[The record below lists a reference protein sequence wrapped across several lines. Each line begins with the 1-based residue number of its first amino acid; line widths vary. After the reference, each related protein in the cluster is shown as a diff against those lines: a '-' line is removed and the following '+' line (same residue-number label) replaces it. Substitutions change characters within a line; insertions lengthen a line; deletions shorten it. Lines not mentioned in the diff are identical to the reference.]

1 MLEPLL
7 ENPPQDPAVQAQALW
22 AQSWALTALGRPQEA
37 ARWATLALDV
47 APDPEN
53 RVMALTLR
61 GLASSF
67 IGEHDAAI
75 GDSEH
80 ATQIARDLDPGLL
93 CLALMLEAQARL
105 FGGQLERA
113 DGLLAAA
120 QPVGEAGEAEFL
132 WRRHTLYGDL
142 AAQSGR
148 PEEALGHYARSLE
161 EAQLRGNEMQILFD
175 LLGVAS
181 ALAQLGADEDALE
194 VAAMGEQQVAELG
207 IPGASAV
214 HLLGQDQHLG
224 ARERLD
230 ATKVRES
237 E

>member
-1 MLEPLL
+1 M
-7 ENPPQDPAVQAQALW
+7 ALW
-22 AQSWALTALGRPQEA
+22 
-37 ARWATLALDV
+37 
-47 APDPEN
+47 N
-53 RVMALTLR
+53 
-61 GLASSF
+61 
-67 IGEHDAAI
+67 AI
-75 GDSEH
+75 
-80 ATQIARDLDPGLL
+80 
-93 CLALMLEAQARL
+93 
-105 FGGQLERA
+105 
-113 DGLLAAA
+113 
-120 QPVGEAGEAEFL
+120 
-132 WRRHTLYGDL
+132 
-142 AAQSGR
+142 
-148 PEEALGHYARSLE
+148 RSLE

-237 E
+237 EARGQAIPAGQRVTRACELARARTEIAGAA